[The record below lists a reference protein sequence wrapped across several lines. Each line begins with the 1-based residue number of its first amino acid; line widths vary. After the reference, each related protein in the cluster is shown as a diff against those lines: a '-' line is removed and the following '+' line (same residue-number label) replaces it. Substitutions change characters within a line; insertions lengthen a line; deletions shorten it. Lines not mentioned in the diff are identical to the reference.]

1 MWGKRCESG
10 TACARGGGQ
19 AGSMVVSAAAVAPDL
34 HAQLFVLSREPKAI
48 AEINRELGR
57 HAAALGLV
65 KPSYARVRQLVHE
78 LRAAAV
84 DDADDPS
91 WARLLLEVDLRA
103 RSPLAIV
110 DKLDG
115 VPVRRDG
122 AAPSSR

>member
-1 MWGKRCESG
+1 
-10 TACARGGGQ
+10 
-19 AGSMVVSAAAVAPDL
+19 MVIAAAQVDGAL
-34 HAQLFVLSREPKAI
+34 LSELARLAREPKPI

-57 HAAALGLV
+57 RAAALGLV

-78 LRAAAV
+78 LRATALEQAV
-84 DDADDPS
+84 DPS
-91 WARLLLEVDLRA
+91 WPQLLLEVDLRA

-122 AAPSSR
+122 VAPLRPRVP

>member
-1 MWGKRCESG
+1 
-10 TACARGGGQ
+10 
-19 AGSMVVSAAAVAPDL
+19 MVVAAAQIEPVL
-34 HAQLFVLSREPKAI
+34 LAQLVVLSREQTAI

-84 DDADDPS
+84 DEADDPS
-91 WARLLLEVDLRA
+91 WPRLLLEVDLRA

-122 AAPSSR
+122 VAPSSRRAP

>member
-1 MWGKRCESG
+1 
-10 TACARGGGQ
+10 
-19 AGSMVVSAAAVAPDL
+19 MVVSAAQIEPVL
-34 HAQLFVLSREPKAI
+34 LAQLVVLSREPKAI

-84 DDADDPS
+84 DEADDPS

-122 AAPSSR
+122 VAPPSRRAP

>member
-10 TACARGGGQ
+10 TA
-19 AGSMVVSAAAVAPDL
+19 GSMVVSAAPIEPVL
-34 HAQLFVLSREPKAI
+34 LAQLVVRSREPKAI

-84 DDADDPS
+84 DDAHDPS
-91 WARLLLEVDLRA
+91 WARLLLAGDLRA
-103 RSPLAIV
+103 RPALALV
-110 DKLDG
+110 AKLDG
-115 VPVRRDG
+115 V
-122 AAPSSR
+122 